1 MENAPV
7 VFLGSEGT
15 DSSVIAS
22 NLPQF
27 LSLLAL
33 GADELGFEI
42 SWGKVQQAQPPA
54 PRLGEFRDW
63 LKSSFGIE
71 QPLDPLAMVKEC
83 RMQHPSFEAWLT
95 AWQAS
100 RA

>member
-22 NLPQF
+22 NL